1 MQRLH
6 DTCTVDG
13 CARPHKSRGY
23 CQTHYMQ
30 FRRGVAITPVFATR
44 VRDKLPECQEAGC
57 HEPVKSRGMCHM
69 HYQRYLRHG
78 HTRYRDRKREPK
90 ICSIPGCDNILYA
103 NTVCHAHYIK
113 ARRWQRYGIDAL
125 VYIDML
131 AKQGGGCAIC
141 GRSESATDGA
151 SGKIRDLSIDHCHT
165 TNVVR
170 GLLCSACN
178 RGIGLLQDNPDTLR
192 KAAAYLDVSRG

>member
-1 MQRLH
+1 
-6 DTCTVDG
+6 
-13 CARPHKSRGY
+13 
-23 CQTHYMQ
+23 MQ
-30 FRRGVAITPVFATR
+30 FRRGVAITPVIATR